1 MQPTWQNIIELTKQ
15 YRDMKMEYWLNDNLF
30 TSSWW
35 ILFVT
40 TIGIFIV
47 WLFLLDK
54 KRIIEIL
61 LYGFFVT
68 GTATMADA
76 IGVALLLWN
85 YPITLLPTPLIV
97 EIHRVQ
103 MPVIYMLIYQY
114 FPSWKSFSIAVTI
127 NAFIFAFILEPTLV
141 WLQIY
146 ETYHWKHIYSVL
158 PYILIAVV
166 FKFVVNKLKQSD
178 QNYK

>member
-1 MQPTWQNIIELTKQ
+1 MQPTWQDIIELGKQ
-15 YRDMKMEYWLNDNLF
+15 YKINKMEYWLNENLF

-61 LYGFFVT
+61 TYGFFVT
-68 GTATMADA
+68 GTAVIADA
-76 IGVALLLWN
+76 FGVALSLWH
-85 YPITLLPTPLIV
+85 YPNTLFPVPLIV
-97 EIHRVQ
+97 EVHRIQ

-114 FPSWKSFSIAVTI
+114 FPAWKSFLIAVTI
-127 NAFIFAFILEPTLV
+127 NAFVFTFILEPTLV
-141 WLQIY
+141 WLHVY
-146 ETYHWKHIYSVL
+146 ELDHWKHIYSFL

-166 FKFVVNKLKQSD
+166 FKSIVNKLKQLD